1 MTGISI
7 VIPTYN
13 RAEILRKTLD
23 SVARL
28 SIPGGVEVEI
38 IVIENNC
45 TDHSA
50 RVFEDFSRRS
60 PLPCRRINET
70 RQGHSH
76 VRNRG
81 FAEAAFDQVVFF
93 DDDVEVFPDWIPGY
107 LKAVEDTQADCVV
120 GPVFP
125 LFEREVPGYL
135 TPPML
140 NELCSPYS
148 RKGEKRLLLE
158 SSVAHEIPG
167 CNFGV
172 RKEVAL
178 QIGGFDP
185 EIGRK
190 PGKAVMLSCDDF
202 DFGERLVKAG
212 KRVVYEPSCAIRHLI
227 SVEKLS
233 KAYLRKRW
241 YGEGATQRIF
251 DAVKGICFSPT
262 RRLRLLLG
270 VMRLAAAIPFACL
283 SGRKGSTFEG
293 ELKARRA
300 AGYLFGARK
309 TSLSLQQPPHSGEP
323 S

>member
-1 MTGISI
+1 M
-7 VIPTYN
+7 
-13 RAEILRKTLD
+13 KT
-23 SVARL
+23 
-28 SIPGGVEVEI
+28 PGGVEVEI

-50 RVFEDFSRRS
+50 KVFEDFSRRS
-60 PLPCRRINET
+60 PVPCRRINET
-70 RQGHSH
+70 RQGHCH

-93 DDDVEVFPDWIPGY
+93 DDDVEVYPDWVSGY
-107 LKAVEDTQADCVV
+107 LEAARDLQADCVV

-135 TPPML
+135 TPQML

-148 RKGEKRLLLE
+148 RKGEKRILLE
-158 SSVAHEIPG
+158 TPVAHEIPG

-233 KAYLRKRW
+233 KAYLRQRW

-251 DAVKGICFSPT
+251 DAAKGIRFPPM
-262 RRLRLLLG
+262 RRLRLFLG
-270 VMRLAAAIPFACL
+270 LMRVTTAVPFAWL
-283 SGRKGSTFEG
+283 SGRMGSTFEC
-293 ELKARRA
+293 ELRARKA

-309 TSLSLQQPPHSGEP
+309 TSLSLQQPPHSGKQP
-323 S
+323 

>member
-7 VIPTYN
+7 IIPTYN

-23 SVARL
+23 SLVHL
-28 SIPGGVEVEI
+28 SVPSGVKVEI

-50 RVFEDFSRRS
+50 RVFEEFSRRS
-60 PLPCRRINET
+60 GISSRRINET
-70 RQGHSH
+70 RQGHCH

-81 FAEAAFDQVVFF
+81 FAEASFDHVVFF
-93 DDDVEVFPDWIPGY
+93 DDDIEAFSDWIPGY
-107 LKAVEDTQADCVV
+107 LKAVGDLQADCVV

-135 TPPML
+135 TRNML

-148 RKGEKRLLLE
+148 RKGEKQILLE
-158 SSVAHEIPG
+158 PSVAHEVPG

-185 EIGRK
+185 GIGRK
-190 PGKAVMLSCDDF
+190 PGTTTMLSGDDF
-202 DFGERLVKAG
+202 DFGERLVEAG

-233 KAYLRKRW
+233 KAYLRQRW

-251 DAVKGICFSPT
+251 DAAKGIRFPPM
-262 RRLRLLLG
+262 RRLRLILG
-270 VMRLAAAIPFACL
+270 LMRLAATLPFSWL
-283 SGRKGSTFEG
+283 SGQKGSTFEC
-293 ELKARRA
+293 ELRTRKA
-300 AGYLFGARK
+300 AGYIFGARK
-309 TSLSLQQPPHSGEP
+309 TSLSLQQPPHSKGQT
-323 S
+323 